1 MALNCY
7 ICHQDETCFFFNQNG
22 NSVECDLAQT
32 ACATYTFFD
41 LPGVIRDCS
50 FLPNDDIHDGDCI
63 ELEFSRY
70 CYCTSDNCNGV

>member
-7 ICHQDETCFFFNQNG
+7 ICHQDETCFFGNQNG
-22 NSVECDLAQT
+22 NSVECDTTAT
-32 ACATYTFFD
+32 ACVTSTFFD
-41 LPGVIRDCS
+41 FPGAIRDCGV
-50 FLPNDDIHDGDCI
+50 LPNDVHDGDCI